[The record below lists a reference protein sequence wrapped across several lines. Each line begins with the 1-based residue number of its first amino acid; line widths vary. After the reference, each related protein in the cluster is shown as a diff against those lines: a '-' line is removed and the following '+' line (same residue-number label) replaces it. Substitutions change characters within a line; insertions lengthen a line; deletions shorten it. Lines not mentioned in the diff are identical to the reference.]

1 MPVYRVFVCPTPDNK
16 IEGTH
21 TIFCDPDSEAISRA
35 DKISFQG
42 GHLVEISQGAR
53 VDGCLRSEEA
63 R

>member
-1 MPVYRVFVCPTPDNK
+1 MPVYRVFVLSTPDNK

-21 TIFCDPDSEAISRA
+21 TIFCDSDSEAISRA
-35 DKISFQG
+35 AEYLQG

-53 VDGCLRSEEA
+53 VVGCLRSEEA